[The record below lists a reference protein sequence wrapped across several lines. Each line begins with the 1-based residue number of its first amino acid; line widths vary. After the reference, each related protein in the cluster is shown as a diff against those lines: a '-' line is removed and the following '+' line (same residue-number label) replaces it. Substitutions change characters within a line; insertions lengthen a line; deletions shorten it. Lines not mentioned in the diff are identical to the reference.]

1 MKVEWDWMRKREEV
15 IVTRTVCNV
24 RLVYT
29 DVRVRGGLDLDAVRV
44 KNSEETRKRKEESE

>member
-1 MKVEWDWMRKREEV
+1 MRKREEV

-44 KNSEETRKRKEESE
+44 KNSTSEDMRKRKRKRKEESE

>member
-1 MKVEWDWMRKREEV
+1 MRKREEV

-29 DVRVRGGLDLDAVRV
+29 DVRVRGGLDLDAVKV
-44 KNSEETRKRKEESE
+44 KNSEDTRKRKRKGNERKTHK